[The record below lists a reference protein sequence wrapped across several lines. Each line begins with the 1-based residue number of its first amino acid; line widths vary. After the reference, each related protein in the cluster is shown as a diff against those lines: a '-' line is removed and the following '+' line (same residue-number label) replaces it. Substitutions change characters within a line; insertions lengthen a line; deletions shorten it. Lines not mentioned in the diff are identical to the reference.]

1 MKIGIISDVHANY
14 DALCAVFDE
23 LKRAGVNMV
32 LNAGDNV
39 GYSPFPD
46 ECVRLLKDELV
57 QGVRGNYDEAVGF
70 GLASCGCGDC
80 CDAVE
85 RIRQA
90 SLRWTQG
97 HVSDETLKYLRELPD
112 YRLIGTDAGK
122 ILVMHGGL
130 DLINEH
136 IDAEDDERLQDIARR
151 TGAVLVVMG
160 HTHRAFQRA
169 VGSTVFV
176 NPGSVG
182 KPTDGDPRASYAVVD
197 VNGQISVSLCRVE
210 YPVDHNVRALMEA
223 GLPAA
228 IGDMLRDG
236 RGDTLA

>member
-1 MKIGIISDVHANY
+1 MKIGIISDIHGNY
-14 DALCAVFDE
+14 DALCAVFGE
-23 LKRAGVNMV
+23 LKRADVELV

-90 SLRWTQG
+90 SLQWTQG
-97 HVSDETLKYLRELPD
+97 HVSDETLEYLRELPD

-122 ILVMHGGL
+122 IMVMHGGL
-130 DLINEH
+130 DKINDH
-136 IDAEDDERLQDIARR
+136 IDAEDDDRFMDIARR
-151 TGAVLVVMG
+151 TDAALVVMG
-160 HTHRAFQRA
+160 HTHRAFHRTM
-169 VGSTVFV
+169 GGTVFV

-182 KPTDGDPRASYAVVD
+182 KPTDGDPRASYAIAD
-197 VNGQISVSLCRVE
+197 MDGQILVSLCRIE
-210 YPVDHNVRALMEA
+210 YPIDHNVRALMEA

-228 IGDMLRDG
+228 IGDMLREG